1 MNPKRRI
8 KVLQGQRPM
17 EILVQEGKVKGV
29 LIVDKAGNVQELR
42 APVVIFSWAVWYV
55 LDPCLIEF
63 CLN

>member
-42 APVVIFSWAVWYV
+42 APVVIFSWAVW
-55 LDPCLIEF
+55 
-63 CLN
+63 